1 MECFC
6 GNKHPKDNSEVNE
19 SRCDTIC
26 PGDSHSKCGGYLAMN
41 IYQTGV
47 IPFGANLSTVDDARK
62 AEVSKNPVRIVYLV
76 SPNFMLCMKG
86 QI

>member
-6 GNKHPKDNSEVNE
+6 GNKHPKDNSEVDE

-26 PGDSHSKCGGYLAMN
+26 PGDSHSKCGGYLTMN

-47 IPFGANLSTVDDARK
+47 IPLRVNLSDVDDARK
-62 AEVSKNPVRIVYLV
+62 AEVRIVYLV
-76 SPNFMLCMKG
+76 SPNLMLCQGTKI
-86 QI
+86 QFSH

>member
-6 GNKHPKDNSEVNE
+6 GNKHPKDNSEVDE

-26 PGDSHSKCGGYLAMN
+26 PGDSHSMCGGYLTMN

-47 IPFGANLSTVDDARK
+47 IPFGANLSNVDDARK
-62 AEVSKNPVRIVYLV
+62 AEVRIVYLV
-76 SPNFMLCMKG
+76 SPNLMLCQGTKI
-86 QI
+86 QFSH